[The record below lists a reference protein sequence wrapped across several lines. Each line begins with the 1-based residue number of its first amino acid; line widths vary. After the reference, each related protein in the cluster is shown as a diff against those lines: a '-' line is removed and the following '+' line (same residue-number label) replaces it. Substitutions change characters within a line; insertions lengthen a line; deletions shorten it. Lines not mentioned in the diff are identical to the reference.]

1 MSTDNL
7 NDPLAALYALAN
19 GRAVISAQETA
30 TAVNRSVETLNDWIG
45 RGQFPRWIQQ
55 APGAPRE
62 QLVSVVAAHLM
73 RARRRRYVPPSPRG
87 ALKRGETLKRL
98 KQREGR

>member
-1 MSTDNL
+1 MPTD

-30 TAVNRSVETLNDWIG
+30 TALNRTVETVQGWID
-45 RGQFPRWIQQ
+45 RGLFPAWIQQ

-73 RARRRRYVPPSPRG
+73 RARRRRYTPPTPRG
-87 ALKRGETLKRL
+87 ALKCGEQLKR
-98 KQREGR
+98 RR

>member
-1 MSTDNL
+1 MPTD

-19 GRAVISAQETA
+19 GRAVIGAKETA
-30 TAVNRSVETLNDWIG
+30 TAVNRTVETVDGWIKQG
-45 RGQFPRWIQQ
+45 LFPAWIQQ

-73 RARRRRYVPPSPRG
+73 RTRRRRYVSPSARG
-87 ALKRGETLKRL
+87 ALRRGSQLRRRT
-98 KQREGR
+98 EGR